1 MRRDYE
7 GVMDLGD
14 RPPRFIYEVQAAS
27 ASFIHFLQPHLAY
40 SSDEHH
46 KKLNTYDPTEARRV
60 KAERTLQDDPM
71 TNNSFQPSSSPANTD
86 TRSVTTSLINAASV
100 LEKCDEQILPALYS
114 RVGASLHAT
123 PTQLGFGLTSTD
135 QRRAL
140 ALRAPRLN
148 SHSRYARLSFARY
161 ITLARAFVQ
170 ALSSPLAGVSSEFY
184 PRGTVIAAGC
194 CIWATFTTLFAC
206 VSTLWLAIVLCA
218 VNGLGLALVIPSVQ
232 SLTADLNSREARGTA
247 FGSLWLVIS
256 LGGMLGALYATNVG
270 AYKPLGIDGWRF
282 VFVSVSFLSAIVG
295 VLNHVYVV
303 DDAYLEKV
311 KRDKQRLDYHPRSS
325 LKAQVRD
332 IAAQIGSVMRI
343 PTFALIILQG
353 VVGSVP
359 YASLVFLTLYLQLLG
374 MSDSSA
380 SIIVGL
386 YLIGGGFGGLL
397 GGYIGDRIAMRY
409 PHHGRILATQFSIGV
424 GIPFALLLFKGLPAI
439 LGARG
444 DPAASASASA
454 STVVL
459 YAVSIFTFAVLTAWP
474 APCCNNPIFA
484 EIVPAHQR
492 NLVYSFDRC
501 FEGAVAAFATPLVGY
516 LSESVFGFSGTSKVS
531 GDPNV
536 DAANAHA
543 LGNALVVFTC
553 LPWLFA
559 FFVYGGIHVTYPRD
573 LERTLENERKTPRF
587 VELRQGSRQNSGIS
601 DAGEGETDAL
611 L

>member
-1 MRRDYE
+1 M
-7 GVMDLGD
+7 
-14 RPPRFIYEVQAAS
+14 
-27 ASFIHFLQPHLAY
+27 
-40 SSDEHH
+40 
-46 KKLNTYDPTEARRV
+46 
-60 KAERTLQDDPM
+60 
-71 TNNSFQPSSSPANTD
+71 
-86 TRSVTTSLINAASV
+86 
-100 LEKCDEQILPALYS
+100 
-114 RVGASLHAT
+114 
-123 PTQLGFGLTSTD
+123 
-135 QRRAL
+135 
-140 ALRAPRLN
+140 
-148 SHSRYARLSFARY
+148 
-161 ITLARAFVQ
+161 
-170 ALSSPLAGVSSEFY
+170 SSEFY
-184 PRGTVIAAGC
+184 PRGTVIAVGC
-194 CIWATFTTLFAC
+194 CIWATFTSLFAC

-282 VFVSVSFLSAIVG
+282 VFVSVSFLSAVVG

-303 DDAYLEKV
+303 DDAHLEKA
-311 KRDKQRLDYHPRSS
+311 KRDKQRLDDHPRSS

-380 SIIVGL
+380 SVIVGL

-439 LGARG
+439 VGARG
-444 DPAASASASA
+444 DPAGAASATASASASA

-531 GDPNV
+531 GEPNV

-553 LPWLFA
+553 VPWLFA
-559 FFVYGGIHVTYPRD
+559 FFVYGGLHVTYPRD
-573 LERTLENERKTPRF
+573 LERTLGEERKTNGF
-587 VELRQGSRQNSGIS
+587 VEL
-601 DAGEGETDAL
+601 GERGREREREREREATETDAL
-611 L
+611 LRR